1 MGRRREFARFAG
13 FSGELPDPQD
23 EATFER
29 SRLTPGE
36 PEELYARLLR
46 LRRELPRELEAA
58 CDEQART
65 LELRRGRA
73 TLCVDFANETVD
85 LDA

>member
-1 MGRRREFARFAG
+1 M
-13 FSGELPDPQD
+13 PDPQD

-29 SRLTPGE
+29 SKLTPRE

-46 LRRELPRELEAA
+46 LRRELPRELEVA

-65 LELRRGRA
+65 LLLRRGRA
-73 TLCVDFANETVD
+73 TLRADFANETVE